1 MNGFEIGISF
11 YDQWTWAIFVTIG
24 LVMVLLEVIIG
35 VDTAFDL
42 VIVGSILIIAG
53 AATIPFHN
61 WWLTL
66 IVAVVL
72 SVVYLSLLR
81 SYVRRRMRQGGTK
94 TNIDAYI
101 GRTAVVLKDIA
112 VADIGRV
119 RVGAEEWRARADE
132 PIAAGEEVIIS
143 SVQGIT
149 LTVKKKEV

>member
-1 MNGFEIGISF
+1 MNGFDVGVSF
-11 YDQWTWAIFVTIG
+11 YDQWTWAIFVAIG
-24 LVMVLLEVIIG
+24 LVMVLLEVLIG

-42 VIVGSILIIAG
+42 VIIGSILIIAG
-53 AATIPFHN
+53 AVTIPFHN

-66 IVAVVL
+66 VVAVVL
-72 SVVYLSLLR
+72 SVLYLSLLR
-81 SYVRRRMRQGGTK
+81 SYVRRRMRSGGAK

-101 GRTAVVLKDIA
+101 GQAAVVIRDISTTE
-112 VADIGRV
+112 IGRI

-132 PIAAGEEVIIS
+132 PIGEGEEVVIV